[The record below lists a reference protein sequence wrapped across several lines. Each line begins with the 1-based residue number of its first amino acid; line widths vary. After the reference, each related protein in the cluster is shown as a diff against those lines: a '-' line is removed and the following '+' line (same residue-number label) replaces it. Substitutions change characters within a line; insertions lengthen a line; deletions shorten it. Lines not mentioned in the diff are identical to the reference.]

1 MIEFDKRLE
10 KRISRLQNQ
19 IDKQNKIIDEATKKK
34 KDLMEE
40 LKKDQNDFDIDSYRK
55 FIDAAKQ
62 KNKNLK
68 GKELQNFLN
77 DCIGSLEDN
86 TEIAK
91 SIEEEKITYD
101 ELGKN
106 ETSEND
112 EKIIDK
118 EISDDEVEDI
128 LSRIGKE

>member
-91 SIEEEKITYD
+91 SILGKNEISENEEEKITYD
-101 ELGKN
+101 D
-106 ETSEND
+106 D

>member
-86 TEIAK
+86 TETAK

-101 ELGKN
+101 DLGKN
-106 ETSEND
+106 EISEND

>member
-19 IDKQNKIIDEATKKK
+19 IDKQNKIIDEATKKR

-91 SIEEEKITYD
+91 SIEEEKITYA

>member
-19 IDKQNKIIDEATKKK
+19 IDKQNKIIDEATKKR

-91 SIEEEKITYD
+91 SIEEEKITYA

-106 ETSEND
+106 EISEND